1 MGGFPFLRK
10 KAMKWILASASPRRK
25 QLFGELVEE
34 FDIIPAKGE
43 EKSDTSV
50 PLDTLALQ
58 LAKAKAEEIALL
70 PIAKDKAV
78 LGADTIVVLG
88 NEVLGKPKDKQD
100 AKRMLVALSGKT
112 HFVYTGVCVSLPT
125 GTSRKELSGV
135 SKTSVLFEKLT
146 KKQIDDYIKTGS
158 PMDKAGAYGIQDGG
172 LVKEIKGSFTG
183 VVGLPMELV
192 KELVKQAEEVK

>member
-1 MGGFPFLRK
+1 
-10 KAMKWILASASPRRK
+10 MKWILASASPRRK

-88 NEVLGKPKDKQD
+88 DEVLGKPKDERD

-125 GTSRKELSGV
+125 GTSRKELTGV

-172 LVKEIKGSFTG
+172 LVKEIQGSFTG

>member
-1 MGGFPFLRK
+1 
-10 KAMKWILASASPRRK
+10 MKWILASASPRRK

-88 NEVLGKPKDKQD
+88 DEVLGKPKDERD
-100 AKRMLVALSGKT
+100 AKRMLDALSGKT

-125 GTSRKELSGV
+125 GTSRKELTGV

-146 KKQIDDYIKTGS
+146 EKQIDDYIKTGS

-172 LVKEIKGSFTG
+172 LVKEIQGSFTG

>member
-1 MGGFPFLRK
+1 
-10 KAMKWILASASPRRK
+10 MKWILASASPRRK

-43 EKSDTSV
+43 EKSDTGV

-88 NEVLGKPKDKQD
+88 DEVLGKPKDERD

-125 GTSRKELSGV
+125 GTGRKELTGV

-172 LVKEIKGSFTG
+172 LVKEIQGSFTG

>member
-1 MGGFPFLRK
+1 
-10 KAMKWILASASPRRK
+10 MKWILASASPRRK

-88 NEVLGKPKDKQD
+88 DEVLGKPKDERD

-125 GTSRKELSGV
+125 GTSRKELTGV

-146 KKQIDDYIKTGS
+146 EKQIDDYIKTGS

-172 LVKEIKGSFTG
+172 LVKEIQGSFTG

>member
-1 MGGFPFLRK
+1 
-10 KAMKWILASASPRRK
+10 MKWILASASPRRK

-88 NEVLGKPKDKQD
+88 DEVLGKPKDERD

-125 GTSRKELSGV
+125 GTSRKELTGV

>member
-1 MGGFPFLRK
+1 
-10 KAMKWILASASPRRK
+10 MKWILASASPRRK

-88 NEVLGKPKDKQD
+88 DEVLGKPKDERD

-125 GTSRKELSGV
+125 GTSRKELTGV

-146 KKQIDDYIKTGS
+146 EKQIDDYIITGS
-158 PMDKAGAYGIQDGG
+158 PMDIAGAYGIQDGG

>member
-1 MGGFPFLRK
+1 
-10 KAMKWILASASPRRK
+10 MKWILASASPRRK

-88 NEVLGKPKDKQD
+88 DEVLGKPKDERD

-125 GTSRKELSGV
+125 GTSRKELTGV

-146 KKQIDDYIKTGS
+146 EKQIDDYIKTGS

>member
-1 MGGFPFLRK
+1 
-10 KAMKWILASASPRRK
+10 MKWILASASPRRK

-43 EKSDTSV
+43 EKADISV
-50 PLDTLALQ
+50 SLDTLALE
-58 LAKAKAEEIALL
+58 LAKAKAEEIAFL
-70 PIAKDKAV
+70 PIANDKAV

-100 AKRMLVALSGKT
+100 AKRMLLSLSGKT
-112 HFVYTGVCVSLPT
+112 HFVYTGVCVSLPAKA
-125 GTSRKELSGV
+125 GRKSLTGV

-146 KKQIDDYIKTGS
+146 EKQIDDYIKTGS

-172 LVKEIKGSFTG
+172 LVKEIQGSFTG